1 MAGVTALTV
10 YQETLDVLS
19 RALMEGDWAL
29 ALARIKLP
37 HLQRTQST
45 EIVVETAEDLII
57 GLTAFRDALRG
68 RGATHLVRL
77 ATDAEFMSENYMAG
91 HHVTHTLRDAVPV
104 VDSYANRMVLLREDG
119 LWKVLEVECML
130 DNPHWPIHIP
140 QVHRDG
146 ARPEALKSPEND
158 ARRQSVDPLTIYQ
171 SFIDELSEANT
182 EDDFEAYCGC
192 LLFPYSSHTESLDTI
207 ISTPEEVRPFFDML
221 RREMDDKSADRLVR
235 RAEQAEFISSDLI
248 CGYHATDFC
257 AGEVSVFGPIKSCMV
272 LKRKGTTWY
281 LKSVTNS
288 LSNNRFPY
296 NVPKPSKALVTLRTI
311 QERTR
316 T

>member
-10 YQETLDVLS
+10 YQETLDILS
-19 RALMEGDWAL
+19 RALMEGDWEVAQ
-29 ALARIKLP
+29 ARIKLP
-37 HLQRTQST
+37 HLQRTQSI

-57 GLTAFRDALRG
+57 GLTAFRDALLG

-77 ATDAEFMSENYMAG
+77 ATDAEFMSENYLSG
-91 HHVTHTLRDAVPV
+91 HHVTHTLNNAVPV
-104 VDSYANRMVLLREDG
+104 VESYANRMVLLREDG

-140 QVHRDG
+140 HVHREG
-146 ARPEALKSPEND
+146 ARPDALKSPEND

-171 SFIDELSEANT
+171 SFIDEMSEANT
-182 EDDFEAYCGC
+182 EDDFEAYCNC

-207 ISTPEEVRPFFDML
+207 ISTPDEVRPFFDML
-221 RREMDDKSADRLVR
+221 RQEMRDRGADRLER
-235 RAEQAEFISSDLI
+235 RAERAEFISSDLI
-248 CGYHATDFC
+248 CGYHATDFY
-257 AGEVSVFGPIKSCMV
+257 AGEVSVFGPIKSRMV
-272 LKRKGTTWY
+272 LKRQGTTWH

-296 NVPKPSKALVTLRTI
+296 NVPKPGKALVTLRTI